1 MCVHTH
7 TYNTSDGLF
16 VGQNK
21 KVFVDLYLKM
31 LPQEAFRRW

>member
-21 KVFVDLYLKM
+21 KVFVDIS
-31 LPQEAFRRW
+31 ENAASGSF